1 MVKILVII
9 PYHELQT
16 AVEAKLRLV
25 NTEGFSVVTTHIYG
39 TDRKTIASIDADI
52 VVARGLTKEAI
63 MRLRPNIHVVGIP
76 LSIVDFLEA
85 LSSCKEQ
92 YPGSSIGW
100 IGSQDLEGLSPRLSA
115 LINTKVVYARVCDQE
130 GVRDAI
136 SRLHGDGCEVFVG
149 GLTVCHACE
158 ELHYPY
164 VQVRTGRSA
173 MDEAIDDALAMGRSL
188 ERTARRGNLLATLI
202 NNTRDA
208 MVALDPT
215 GKVMAYNDA
224 ALLLFGVEMGAQGI
238 SSDYPN
244 QNWEDCFNG
253 NIRTELVQM
262 VKGQM
267 ILVTQQP
274 MQGLGVLLTF
284 ENIER
289 LQKAEQK
296 IRTKLAAKGLVAKY
310 TFKNILTQNVKMQA
324 LVAKAHRY
332 SQVDEAVL
340 LIGETGVGKELFAQS
355 IHNASPRASAPFV
368 AINCA
373 ALPENLLESELFGYE
388 EGAFSGARKGGKV
401 GLFELAHKGTL
412 FLDEIGEMSVGLQAK
427 LLRVLQEKEIR
438 RVGGDANIPVDVRI
452 ISATNVNIR
461 DKVKQGLFR
470 LDLFYRI
477 SLLSIQLPPLREHID
492 DIPVL
497 FEAFVRRYCE
507 KHDFRMPLIL
517 PEAYELL
524 KTYAWLGNTRELRNV
539 AERLGVLRSGPVVG
553 VAQIREL
560 DIESTSM
567 VPYDGPDVDGSG
579 HNSLLREFLL
589 SGLTH
594 EAFAKEKGISRS
606 TLWRRLRDG
615 L

>member
-1 MVKILVII
+1 
-9 PYHELQT
+9 
-16 AVEAKLRLV
+16 
-25 NTEGFSVVTTHIYG
+25 
-39 TDRKTIASIDADI
+39 
-52 VVARGLTKEAI
+52 
-63 MRLRPNIHVVGIP
+63 
-76 LSIVDFLEA
+76 
-85 LSSCKEQ
+85 
-92 YPGSSIGW
+92 
-100 IGSQDLEGLSPRLSA
+100 
-115 LINTKVVYARVCDQE
+115 
-130 GVRDAI
+130 
-136 SRLHGDGCEVFVG
+136 
-149 GLTVCHACE
+149 
-158 ELHYPY
+158 
-164 VQVRTGRSA
+164 
-173 MDEAIDDALAMGRSL
+173 
-188 ERTARRGNLLATLI
+188 
-202 NNTRDA
+202 
-208 MVALDPT
+208 
-215 GKVMAYNDA
+215 
-224 ALLLFGVEMGAQGI
+224 
-238 SSDYPN
+238 
-244 QNWEDCFNG
+244 
-253 NIRTELVQM
+253 
-262 VKGQM
+262 
-267 ILVTQQP
+267 